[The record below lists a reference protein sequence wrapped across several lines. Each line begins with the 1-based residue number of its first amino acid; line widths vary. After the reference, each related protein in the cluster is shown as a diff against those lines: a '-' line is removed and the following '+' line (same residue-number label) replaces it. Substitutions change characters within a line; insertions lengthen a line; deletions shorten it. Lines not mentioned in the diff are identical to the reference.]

1 MHRYLKPVAL
11 LAAAAGVLFLA
22 AAGQA
27 SGRSTSSLYI
37 VQFAGKPLATYA
49 GGLKGFHATRP
60 IKGARIDTH
69 TTNAIGYRR
78 YLANRQHTVLRSAGL
93 SVHRVYT
100 YTTVLNGAALR
111 MTAEQAA
118 KRIRIAALSK
128 DAEALKI
135 SLIDRYP
142 HLFAVDPPRP
152 LASGIHRVLA
162 EQTGAPM
169 PVLKLALAKLT
180 RRNAYL
186 AALGAGGPRYDID
199 GRPSGMISPDDQQA
213 ATAALRRRL
222 VRSPQAMARRKE
234 RKTAAAARS

>member
-1 MHRYLKPVAL
+1 MLD
-11 LAAAAGVLFLA
+11 
-22 AAGQA
+22 
-27 SGRSTSSLYI
+27 RSRKTLHLP
-37 VQFAGKPLATYA
+37 GKPAA
-49 GGLKGFHATRP
+49 QPAEKAAPAKPRISP
-60 IKGARIDTH
+60 EEQRARE
-69 TTNAIGYRR
+69 
-78 YLANRQHTVLRSAGL
+78 
-93 SVHRVYT
+93 
-100 YTTVLNGAALR
+100 AADQ
-111 MTAEQAA
+111 EA

-169 PVLKLALAKLT
+169 PVLKTALAKLT

-199 GRPSGMISPDDQQA
+199 GRTSGMISPDDQQA
-213 ATAALRRRL
+213 AAKALQRRL
-222 VRSPQAMARRKE
+222 IRSPQAIARRKE
-234 RKTAAAARS
+234 RKIAAAARS

>member
-1 MHRYLKPVAL
+1 MPEYRSNQVAKSLPTMPDRSRKTLHLPAKP
-11 LAAAAGVLFLA
+11 AA
-22 AAGQA
+22 Q
-27 SGRSTSSLYI
+27 
-37 VQFAGKPLATYA
+37 P
-49 GGLKGFHATRP
+49 
-60 IKGARIDTH
+60 
-69 TTNAIGYRR
+69 
-78 YLANRQHTVLRSAGL
+78 
-93 SVHRVYT
+93 
-100 YTTVLNGAALR
+100 
-111 MTAEQAA
+111 AEQAVPAKPRISPDEQRAREAADQEA
-118 KRIRIAALSK
+118 KRIRIAALCK

-213 ATAALRRRL
+213 ALEALQRRL
-222 VRSPQAMARRKE
+222 VRSPQAMARRTE
-234 RKTAAAARS
+234 RKTAAAGQS

>member
-1 MHRYLKPVAL
+1 MPDRARKTLHLPAKP
-11 LAAAAGVLFLA
+11 AAAPA
-22 AAGQA
+22 A
-27 SGRSTSSLYI
+27 
-37 VQFAGKPLATYA
+37 KPAQKA
-49 GGLKGFHATRP
+49 APAKPRISP
-60 IKGARIDTH
+60 EEQRARE
-69 TTNAIGYRR
+69 
-78 YLANRQHTVLRSAGL
+78 
-93 SVHRVYT
+93 
-100 YTTVLNGAALR
+100 AADQ
-111 MTAEQAA
+111 EA

-186 AALGAGGPRYDID
+186 
-199 GRPSGMISPDDQQA
+199 
-213 ATAALRRRL
+213 
-222 VRSPQAMARRKE
+222 
-234 RKTAAAARS
+234 

>member
-1 MHRYLKPVAL
+1 MPDPDDA
-11 LAAAAGVLFLA
+11 
-22 AAGQA
+22 
-27 SGRSTSSLYI
+27 
-37 VQFAGKPLATYA
+37 
-49 GGLKGFHATRP
+49 RP
-60 IKGARIDTH
+60 IQKNPAFACKTSRKAGPKAAPAKPRISPDEQRARE
-69 TTNAIGYRR
+69 
-78 YLANRQHTVLRSAGL
+78 
-93 SVHRVYT
+93 
-100 YTTVLNGAALR
+100 AADQ
-111 MTAEQAA
+111 EA

-213 ATAALRRRL
+213 AAEALQRRL

-234 RKTAAAARS
+234 RRPRLRPDPDKTACPLSC

>member
-1 MHRYLKPVAL
+1 MMPDRSRKTLHLPAKP
-11 LAAAAGVLFLA
+11 AAEPAAKPAQKA
-22 AAGQA
+22 APA
-27 SGRSTSSLYI
+27 
-37 VQFAGKPLATYA
+37 KP
-49 GGLKGFHATRP
+49 RISP
-60 IKGARIDTH
+60 DEQRARE
-69 TTNAIGYRR
+69 A
-78 YLANRQHTVLRSAGL
+78 
-93 SVHRVYT
+93 
-100 YTTVLNGAALR
+100 
-111 MTAEQAA
+111 AEQEA

-169 PVLKLALAKLT
+169 RVLRVALAKLT

-199 GRPSGMISPDDQQA
+199 GRTSGMISPDDQQA
-213 ATAALRRRL
+213 AADALQRRL
-222 VRSPQAMARRKE
+222 VRPPQAIARRKE
-234 RKTAAAARS
+234 RKIAAAQS

>member
-1 MHRYLKPVAL
+1 MPEYWSNQVAKLPLTMPDRARKTRHLPSKPAVKPAEKVAPAKPRISPEEQRARE
-11 LAAAAGVLFLA
+11 AAD
-22 AAGQA
+22 Q
-27 SGRSTSSLYI
+27 
-37 VQFAGKPLATYA
+37 
-49 GGLKGFHATRP
+49 
-60 IKGARIDTH
+60 
-69 TTNAIGYRR
+69 
-78 YLANRQHTVLRSAGL
+78 
-93 SVHRVYT
+93 
-100 YTTVLNGAALR
+100 
-111 MTAEQAA
+111 EA

-128 DAEALKI
+128 AAEVLKI

-213 ATAALRRRL
+213 AAEALQRRL
-222 VRSPQAMARRKE
+222 VRSPQAIARRTE
-234 RKTAAAARS
+234 RKTAAAGQS

>member
-1 MHRYLKPVAL
+1 MLDRSRKTLHLPAKP
-11 LAAAAGVLFLA
+11 AA
-22 AAGQA
+22 Q
-27 SGRSTSSLYI
+27 
-37 VQFAGKPLATYA
+37 P
-49 GGLKGFHATRP
+49 
-60 IKGARIDTH
+60 
-69 TTNAIGYRR
+69 
-78 YLANRQHTVLRSAGL
+78 
-93 SVHRVYT
+93 
-100 YTTVLNGAALR
+100 
-111 MTAEQAA
+111 AEQAAPAKPRISPDEQRAREAADQEA
-118 KRIRIAALSK
+118 KRIRIAALAK

-169 PVLKLALAKLT
+169 PVLRLALAKLT

-213 ATAALRRRL
+213 AAEALQRRL

-234 RKTAAAARS
+234 RQTAAAAQS

>member
-1 MHRYLKPVAL
+1 MPDRSKKTLHLPAKP
-11 LAAAAGVLFLA
+11 AAEPAEKAAPAKLRISPDEQRAREA
-22 AAGQA
+22 ADQ
-27 SGRSTSSLYI
+27 
-37 VQFAGKPLATYA
+37 
-49 GGLKGFHATRP
+49 
-60 IKGARIDTH
+60 D
-69 TTNAIGYRR
+69 
-78 YLANRQHTVLRSAGL
+78 
-93 SVHRVYT
+93 
-100 YTTVLNGAALR
+100 
-111 MTAEQAA
+111 A
-118 KRIRIAALSK
+118 KRIRIAALAK

-162 EQTGAPM
+162 KQTGAPM
-169 PVLKLALAKLT
+169 PVLRLALAKLT

-213 ATAALRRRL
+213 AAEALQRRL

-234 RKTAAAARS
+234 RQTAAAAQS